1 MWKERRPDSSTARG
15 GMYGSILTALR
26 RWLTSSIGWRR
37 GCPGERCSKPTDSR
51 LESHAH
57 AALGAEARP
66 DDRADERLFGYR
78 LNRPRT
84 SSTSASSARH
94 GRRVSASFTRPR
106 TATGSSAAN
115 RVLPALAT
123 IRSASCVTV
132 KPLASNARIAGT
144 TVLAA
149 AMRSTPSVRTNR
161 EGTRIPAAGQP
172 PAEHSTSGSPRCSN
186 SKWKHT

>member
-78 LNRPRT
+78 LNRP
-84 SSTSASSARH
+84 
-94 GRRVSASFTRPR
+94 
-106 TATGSSAAN
+106 
-115 RVLPALAT
+115 
-123 IRSASCVTV
+123 
-132 KPLASNARIAGT
+132 
-144 TVLAA
+144 
-149 AMRSTPSVRTNR
+149 
-161 EGTRIPAAGQP
+161 
-172 PAEHSTSGSPRCSN
+172 SGFVNLNWPRCSPLTWPRLGGAL
-186 SKWKHT
+186 SGSSPLIWPRCLLVRSGWHCFAGVWSGAG